1 MNIIVMRM
9 IIVEWNKND
18 DDHSDP
24 ECTRVVVVA
33 FSASAVRATTGR
45 RSREQQKVELGIDD
59 YAVTER
65 MQTQYKKNAKQKTTG
80 TTTPP
85 SRLLHIII
93 IMTLSFSSLFVLFHI
108 QNNQQPFQPAA
119 GAAAARRMQG
129 RATMRTKTNDGP
141 PLPSSSSSQLT

>member
-33 FSASAVRATTGR
+33 FSASTVRATTRR

-93 IMTLSFSSLFVLFHI
+93 MTLSFSSLFVLFHI

-119 GAAAARRMQG
+119 GAAAARRMQV